1 MAESYQ
7 LEKVLA
13 EFRSLLQDL
22 YSYRDDRTPARE
34 KTKNFIA
41 GFIHALLLTTEI
53 SSERLQ
59 EIVEDE
65 HFKAFGESYSARR
78 ELAKL
83 GQEAESDWSRYEVPT
98 YKRRT

>member
-22 YSYRDDRTPARE
+22 YSCRDDRTPVRA

-53 SSERLQ
+53 SSEQLQ

-65 HFKAFGESYSARR
+65 HFRAFGESYSARKVS
-78 ELAKL
+78 AKF
-83 GQEAESDWSRYEVPT
+83 GREAELDWSQYEVPT
-98 YKRRT
+98 YQRRG